1 MKQMILISLL
11 SLPQHLPL
19 SSSIFFSFFVHREI
33 ERAAA
38 SLARSPAVRVR
49 PSSFALPLL
58 SHFLLR
64 AFTFTRRLREDLA
77 AKPSFLKA
85 HLDS

>member
-11 SLPQHLPL
+11 SLPQRLPL

-38 SLARSPAVRVR
+38 SAARSLAGRR
-49 PSSFALPLL
+49 PSLLFRPLSSVPLPFKGFYIHSATPGKIWLL
-58 SHFLLR
+58 SLL
-64 AFTFTRRLREDLA
+64 F
-77 AKPSFLKA
+77 
-85 HLDS
+85 

>member
-38 SLARSPAVRVR
+38 SAARSLARR
-49 PSSFALPLL
+49 PSSVPPLSPLSSVPLPFKGFYIHSATPGKIWLL
-58 SHFLLR
+58 SLL
-64 AFTFTRRLREDLA
+64 F
-77 AKPSFLKA
+77 
-85 HLDS
+85 

>member
-19 SSSIFFSFFVHREI
+19 SSSIFFSFFVHPEI

-38 SLARSPAVRVR
+38 SLARSPAVR
-49 PSSFALPLL
+49 PSSFALPLR